1 MNVAIVVAA
10 GKGTRLGGNRP
21 KQFLELDGIP
31 VIIRTLRQF
40 ERCREI
46 DEIIIVLPA
55 SQTEE
60 SVDWFRSAVKEF
72 GLQKPMRMVG
82 GGSTRAQSVQRGLAI
97 ISGAELVA
105 VHDGVRPFVTP
116 DEIDRVVAAAR
127 TNGAAILVAPV
138 ADTIKE
144 IKDGRVVGTLPRTLL
159 RRALTPQCF
168 RFDILKRAYDEL
180 AEIEGEG
187 VEVTDD
193 CLLVERLGV
202 EIVAVEGSARNIK
215 ITREEDLVLG
225 EALLRIDRND
235 DKD

>member
-31 VIIRTLRQF
+31 VIIHTLRQF

-46 DEIIIVLPA
+46 NEVVIVLPA
-55 SQTEE
+55 EE
-60 SVDWFRSAVKEF
+60 TDTFLSFAKEF
-72 GLQKPMRMVG
+72 GLTKPRQAVAG
-82 GGSTRAQSVQRGLAI
+82 GATRAQSVQRGLAAI
-97 ISGAELVA
+97 AEAEVVA

-116 DEIDRVVAAAR
+116 EEIDQVVAATR
-127 TNGAAILVAPV
+127 VTGAAVLVAPV

-144 IKDGRVVGTLPRTLL
+144 IEGDRVLRTLPRSSL

-168 RFDILKRAYDEL
+168 RFDILKRAYDQLTQVE
-180 AEIEGEG
+180 AEDF
-187 VEVTDD
+187 EVTDD

-215 ITREEDLVLG
+215 ITQEEDLVLA
-225 EALLRIDRND
+225 EAILKL
-235 DKD
+235 

>member
-46 DEIIIVLPA
+46 DEVVAVVPA
-55 SQTEE
+55 EE
-60 SVDWFRSAVKEF
+60 TAGFQSLAQQFELRKLSRVIA
-72 GLQKPMRMVG
+72 G
-82 GGSTRAQSVQRGLAI
+82 GETRAQSVQRGLASI
-97 ISGAELVA
+97 DEAEIVA

-116 DEIDRVVAAAR
+116 EEIDHVDAAAR
-127 TNGAAILVAPV
+127 TSGAAILVAPV

-144 IKDGRVVGTLPRTLL
+144 INDGHVLGTLTRTNL

-168 RFDILKRAYDEL
+168 RFDLLKRAYDNL
-180 AEIEGEG
+180 AKIEAEG

-193 CLLVERLGV
+193 CLLLERLGV
-202 EIVAVEGSARNIK
+202 DIQAVEGSARNIK

-225 EALLRIDRND
+225 EALL
-235 DKD
+235 KSVVSC

>member
-31 VIIRTLRQF
+31 VIIRSLGQF
-40 ERCREI
+40 ERCREV
-46 DEIIIVLPA
+46 DEVVTVLPA
-55 SQTEE
+55 DETAGFQSLAQ
-60 SVDWFRSAVKEF
+60 KF
-72 GLQKPMRMVG
+72 GLRKLSRVIAG
-82 GGSTRAQSVQRGLAI
+82 GETRAQSVQRGLASI
-97 ISGAELVA
+97 GEAEIVA

-116 DEIDRVVAAAR
+116 EEIDQVVAAAR
-127 TNGAAILVAPV
+127 KSGGAILVAPV

-144 IKDGRVVGTLPRTLL
+144 IKDGRVLRTLPRSGL

-168 RFDILKRAYDEL
+168 RLDILKRAYDQL
-180 AEIEGEG
+180 AEIEGKG

-193 CLLVERLGV
+193 CLLVERLGL
-202 EIVAVEGSARNIK
+202 EIVAIESSARNIK

-225 EALLRIDRND
+225 EALL
-235 DKD
+235 KL

>member
-21 KQFLELDGIP
+21 KQFLELDGTP
-31 VIIRTLRQF
+31 VIIHTLRQF

-46 DEIIIVLPA
+46 NEVVIVLPA
-55 SQTEE
+55 PLTEE
-60 SVDWFRSAVKEF
+60 SADTFLSFAKEF
-72 GLQKPMRMVG
+72 GLTKPRRAVAG
-82 GGSTRAQSVQRGLAI
+82 GATRAQSVQCGLAVI
-97 ISGAELVA
+97 AEAEVVA

-116 DEIDRVVAAAR
+116 EEIDQVVAAAR
-127 TNGAAILVAPV
+127 VAGAAVLVAPV

-144 IKDGRVVGTLPRTLL
+144 IEGERVLRTLPRSSL

-168 RFDILKRAYDEL
+168 RFDILKRAYQQLTQVE
-180 AEIEGEG
+180 AEGF
-187 VEVTDD
+187 EVTDD

-215 ITREEDLVLG
+215 ITREEDLVLA
-225 EALLRIDRND
+225 EAILKL
-235 DKD
+235 

>member
-31 VIIRTLRQF
+31 VIIHTLRQF

-46 DEIIIVLPA
+46 DEVVTVLPA
-55 SQTEE
+55 EE
-60 SVDWFRSAVKEF
+60 TAGFQSLAQQF
-72 GLQKPMRMVG
+72 GLRKLARVVAG
-82 GGSTRAQSVQRGLAI
+82 GETRAQSVQRGLATI
-97 ISGAELVA
+97 REAEIVA

-116 DEIDRVVAAAR
+116 EEIDQVVAAAR
-127 TNGAAILVAPV
+127 TSGAAILVAPV

-144 IKDGRVVGTLPRTLL
+144 INDGRVVRTLARSQL

-168 RFDILKRAYDEL
+168 RLDILRRGYDQL
-180 AEIEGEG
+180 AEVEAEG

-202 EIVAVEGSARNIK
+202 EIAAVEGSAWNIK
-215 ITREEDLVLG
+215 ITREEDLILG
-225 EALLRIDRND
+225 EALLRSFVL
-235 DKD
+235 